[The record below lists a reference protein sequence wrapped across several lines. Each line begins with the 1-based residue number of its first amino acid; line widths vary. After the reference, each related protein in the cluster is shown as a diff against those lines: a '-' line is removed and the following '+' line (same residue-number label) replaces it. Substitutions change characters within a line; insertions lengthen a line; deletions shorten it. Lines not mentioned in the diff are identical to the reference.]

1 MSLKDY
7 DQVES
12 TNIDYKEKLEIEHPK
27 SWLKTVSAFAN
38 TKGGILLYG
47 VDDNRKPVGLANIKI
62 TSSKISDLINSKI
75 TPTPRYE
82 LNPFK
87 EEGKDF
93 LEVNIGDGP
102 ATPYYYHSDG
112 RKTAYIRAGDQSIEA
127 PEHVL
132 QNLILKGQNK
142 TYDCLPSEHFKDDVS
157 FTLLDATLKKVTGI
171 PINKDRD
178 YVSLN
183 LINPDGYV
191 TNAGLLLSDQGL
203 LKQSRIFCT
212 RWKGLVK
219 GSIEGDAID
228 DKEYIGSIISLLENA
243 ETFIKNNSKN
253 SWKIDGMIRTELE
266 DYPTKAVREA
276 LVNAIIHR
284 DYQILGS
291 EIHVDMFD
299 DRLEIS
305 SPGGMVDGSQ
315 IQDLDLNKIP
325 SLRRNTIIS
334 DIFNRLHFMERRG
347 SGLTRIVES
356 YSDCKKKP
364 NFNSGVS
371 NFTVVFPNK
380 GYILNH
386 PEELIMNN
394 NIVSD
399 EEYFFIKMYKNL
411 AGKVRSNFINNLQKL
426 FKDVGFEK
434 DFTRE
439 KIEKIFNVKR
449 SRALEI
455 ISILIDNNI
464 VENTQ
469 EFKYKIKK

>member
-315 IQDLDLNKIP
+315 IQDLDLSKIP